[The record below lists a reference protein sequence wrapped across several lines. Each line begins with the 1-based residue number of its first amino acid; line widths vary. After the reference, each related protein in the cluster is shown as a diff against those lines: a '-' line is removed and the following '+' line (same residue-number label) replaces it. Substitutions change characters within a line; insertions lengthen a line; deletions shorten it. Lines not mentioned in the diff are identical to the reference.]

1 MLTFNLK
8 KVWFEKIKSGEK
20 THEYRLQNKFWAVR
34 MDNLKIG
41 DIVTFA
47 SGYPNREEKD
57 KFLKAKVIKITP
69 ISNGINTDLKVE
81 APVYDIEF
89 KLI

>member
-20 THEYRLQNKFWAVR
+20 THEYRLQNKFWDIR
-34 MDNLKIG
+34 MSNLKIG
-41 DIVTFA
+41 DIITFA

-57 KFLKAKVIKITP
+57 KFLQAKVIKITP

>member
-1 MLTFNLK
+1 MYRFNLK
-8 KVWFEKIKSGEK
+8 KKWFEKIKNKEK
-20 THEYRLQNKFWAVR
+20 THEYRLQTKYWTTR
-34 MDNLKIG
+34 ISKIKEK
-41 DIVTFA
+41 DIIEFA
-47 SGYPNREEKD
+47 SGYPNANDKD
-57 KFLKAKVIKITP
+57 KFLQAKVIKITP